1 MVSTVLTIALLNQIG
16 GKNFLVETQDKPMED
31 ASKDIDEDKPMEE
44 QEEQEEHK
52 DMDEEYDDTAYY
64 DNDLVGNEVD
74 TGTVP

>member
-16 GKNFLVETQDKPMED
+16 GKKFLVETQDKPMED
-31 ASKDIDEDKPMEE
+31 ASKDIYEDKHM
-44 QEEQEEHK
+44 EEQEEHK